1 MLVTSYLSEV
11 QLETVDTSRSV
22 IVVLPRRSESGRA
35 GTIVTMMSADSVGTI
50 HIASVTAIG
59 RKCYW
64 IVHLFTINY
73 RHFAEFYSSA
83 SLEMEIY
90 FLKNPRLSSGGEPCF
105 ASQDLWSMVVIYGL
119 IDDHIIS
126 IILQRNMKVFIRM
139 L

>member
-1 MLVTSYLSEV
+1 M
-11 QLETVDTSRSV
+11 DTRHTV
-22 IVVLPRRSESGRA
+22 IVVNHRHRDRA
-35 GTIVTMMSADSVGTI
+35 GRYDCLQRLVSEPF
-50 HIASVTAIG
+50 IASVTAIG

-73 RHFAEFYSSA
+73 RHFAEFSSSA

-90 FLKNPRLSSGGEPCF
+90 FLKNPRLSSGGEVCF
-105 ASQDLWSMVVIYGL
+105 ASQDLWSVVVIYGL

-126 IILQRNMKVFIRM
+126 VILQRNMKVFIRM